1 MSLLSPNRRK
11 FRKQRRWR
19 NEWSTQAGSD
29 VAFGSFGM
37 KAVTNAYISSRQ
49 IEAARKVIVRYT
61 RKTGKI
67 WIRIFPDLPYTK
79 KWLEMPMGSGKWEVD
94 HFQVRVKRGKILFE
108 VSGIDRTFAEE
119 CFKQASYKLPLS
131 TRLVERNEIR

>member
-11 FRKQRRWR
+11 FRKQRRGR
-19 NEWSTQAGSD
+19 NEWSTSAGSD

-37 KAVTNAYISSRQ
+37 KATSNAYLSSRQ

-79 KWLEMPMGSGKWEVD
+79 KWLEMPMGSGKGEVD
-94 HFQVRVKRGKILFE
+94 HFQVRIHRGKILFE
-108 VSGIDRTFAEE
+108 ISGIDRIQAEE
-119 CFKQASYKLPLS
+119 CFRQASYKLPLT